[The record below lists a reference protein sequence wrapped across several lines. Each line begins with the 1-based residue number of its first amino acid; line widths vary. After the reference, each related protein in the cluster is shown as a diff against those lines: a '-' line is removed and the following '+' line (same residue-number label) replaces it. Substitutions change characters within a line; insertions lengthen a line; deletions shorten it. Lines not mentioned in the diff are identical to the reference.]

1 LFEKIQK
8 LPSYQIKDE
17 IIMSDTYI
25 VARKIQVVP
34 VGDKTE
40 INRVY
45 KYLRDGIDSQNRAM
59 NQYMDSLYHAHINE
73 ATKEDRKEFNNF
85 YGRIS
90 TSKKGSAY
98 GEDISFAT
106 GIPIGGFTQKVRADF
121 DNANK
126 KGAAHGVVRYP
137 EYTKSNPLIIHI
149 DYVRLRRTNPHVD
162 AGIYHNYISDEE
174 FKKHLYEK
182 DLEILW
188 KFCNG
193 ITFKLVFGNLKKSM
207 ELRNVFENIFDEV
220 YEIRGSTIQIN
231 NKGQIILNLS
241 ISMPVRNVPLDENIV
256 VGVDLGIA
264 IPAVCAL
271 NNSTKIRKSLGSADD
286 FLRVKNQM
294 KQQRRRLQASVRYG
308 AGGHGR
314 KKKIKAVDKLRSH
327 EANWVKNYNHTV
339 SRKVVDF
346 ALANHAKYINLEDL
360 SGITETAASKNARF
374 LKDWS
379 YFQLQQDIKYKAEK
393 VGIVVRMIDPA
404 YTSRT
409 CSCCGHTDKS
419 QRVSQSEFYC
429 SNPECKMHGKYI
441 NADFNAARNIAM
453 SDKFISDT
461 KKKGGKKKDKL
472 TTE

>member
-1 LFEKIQK
+1 
-8 LPSYQIKDE
+8 
-17 IIMSDTYI
+17 MSDTYI
-25 VARKIQVVP
+25 VTRKIQVVP

-45 KYLRDGIDSQNRAM
+45 KYIRDGIDSQNRAM
-59 NQYMDSLYHAHINE
+59 NQYMDALCRNNLDE
-73 ATKEDRKEFNNF
+73 LTKDDRKEFNEF
-85 YGRIS
+85 FRRIS
-90 TSKKGSAY
+90 TSSKGSAY
-98 GEDISFAT
+98 GVDISFAT
-106 GIPIGGFTQKVRADF
+106 GIAAGECTHKVQKDYR
-121 DNANK
+121 NAK
-126 KGAAHGVVRYP
+126 EKGADIGIVRYP
-137 EYTKSNPLIIHI
+137 EYTISNPLIFPK
-149 DYVRLRRTNPHVD
+149 DYIVLRKMSKANN
-162 AGIYHNYISDEE
+162 GLYHNYCSAEE

-193 ITFKLVFGNLKKSM
+193 ITFKLVFGNPKKSM

-241 ISMPVRNVPLDENIV
+241 ISMPVRNVPLDENTV

-314 KKKIKAVDKLRSH
+314 KKKTQSVDKLRSH

-346 ALANHAKYINLEDL
+346 AIANHAKYINLEDL
-360 SGITETAASKNARF
+360 SGITDTATSKNARF

-393 VGIVVRMIDPA
+393 VGIIVRMIDPA
-404 YTSRT
+404 YTSQT

-429 SNPECKMHGKYI
+429 SNPECKMYGKYI

-453 SDKFISDT
+453 SDKFVSDT
-461 KKKGGKKKDKL
+461 KKKGGKKKDKV